1 MKKILVKI
9 FILMALGLHIQPIFV
24 EANSEYD
31 NNSVNQAVKF
41 SKIIELKFKDRENH
55 SISEKNKKVNK
66 HSRSDFFK
74 WIREELTDK
83 GVPAEKIEEQE
94 FKKYSGEGDDKFDGK
109 NLIVTL
115 PGKDTKKQ
123 IIVGAHYD
131 GTGYGD
137 NGSGTA
143 FMLSLIQKLSEVPLP
158 YNVKLVFFDSEE
170 NGKIGSQY
178 FVKKMNFFE
187 KNNTLTMIN
196 IDSIAFGDYTNIYG
210 GVYNDQTAKVE
221 KLEVYQLAIRSAQ
234 NKGIKVLQTQDLDGY
249 YKKNKQ
255 GPPIENN
262 TLYTNPWT
270 QKNPAP
276 NREIDDQ
283 LYVSPAS
290 GSWGDHQSFVEI
302 GIPYLS
308 LEATNWYAYDPDKFN
323 EGFDGYIDT
332 NNLNAGDKGRFM
344 NTKFDTLE
352 QFEKYFSEDR
362 LKEHYKV
369 YGTLLFEMLQ
379 HPNGDFKRKT
389 NIIPLVLISVVILLL
404 SGFLCILLKKK
415 IKTNLFNIFS

>member
-1 MKKILVKI
+1 MKKIVVSF
-9 FILMALGLHIQPIFV
+9 FILILFILTTLPVFAETSI
-24 EANSEYD
+24 EYED
-31 NNSVNQAVKF
+31 NDINKA
-41 SKIIELKFKDRENH
+41 IEITKVIEKKFKDRENH
-55 SISEKNKKVNK
+55 SISKKDKEINNQ
-66 HSRSDFFK
+66 SRNNLFK
-74 WIREELTDK
+74 WMREELKND
-83 GVPAEKIEEQE
+83 GISSNQIEEQE
-94 FKKYSGEGDDKFDGK
+94 FKKYSGETADKFDGK

-131 GTGYGD
+131 GIGYGD

-143 FMLSLIQKLSEVPLP
+143 FTLSLINNLSKISLP
-158 YNVKLVFFDSEE
+158 YNVKFVFFDAEE
-170 NGKIGSQY
+170 NGRVGSQY

-187 KNNTLTMIN
+187 KNNTLMMIN

-210 GVYNDQTAKVE
+210 GVYNDQTKQVE
-221 KLEVYQLAIRSAQ
+221 QLEVYELAVKSAKK
-234 NKGIKVLQTQDLDGY
+234 KGINILQTHDLDGY

-270 QKNPAP
+270 QENPAP
-276 NREIDDQ
+276 NREKNDQ

-290 GSWGDHQSFVEI
+290 GSWGDHQSFVEV

-308 LEATNWYAYDPDKFN
+308 LEATNWYAYDPDKPQ

-332 NNLNAGDKGRFM
+332 NNLNVGDKGRFM
-344 NTKFDTLE
+344 NTGFDTLE
-352 QFEKYFSEDR
+352 QFEKHFPKER

-369 YGTLLFEMLQ
+369 YGTLLFEVLQ
-379 HPNGDFKRKT
+379 HPDGSFKRQI
-389 NIIPLVLISVVILLL
+389 NLLPIIFKSVVILLIIL
-404 SGFLCILLKKK
+404 SLYLLLKKYYFAK
-415 IKTNLFNIFS
+415 K